1 MVSAPDPNRPRQASP
16 APSGDSSIRSSDSD
30 PAAFDNFKSPAAI
43 ARFVLTT
50 ILLLAA
56 DQLVKQQ
63 SFSRLATQLI
73 VESDGHVQV
82 RSRTFDLIPGLIH
95 LEVTANQ
102 GAVFGLGQ
110 GQRWFFV
117 AVSIAAVAFLTFLFR
132 RGGRSAWYQIV
143 LGMLLAGV
151 LGNMLDRVSL
161 GYVRDMI
168 HALPG
173 WHWPHWLVGMLP
185 DWSWKFGE
193 VFPWIFNVADSLLC
207 VGVAILILH
216 GLMVS
221 PPPQPQATKPS
232 DPPSQGSTS
241 PRPSSAG

>member
-1 MVSAPDPNRPRQASP
+1 MP
-16 APSGDSSIRSSDSD
+16 ATT
-30 PAAFDNFKSPAAI
+30 DNFKSPAAI

-50 ILLLAA
+50 LVLLAA
-56 DQLVKQQ
+56 DLVVKHVA
-63 SFSRLATQLI
+63 FSRLATELL
-73 VESDGHVQV
+73 VLPDGHVQV
-82 RSRTFDLIPGLIH
+82 RSRTLDLIPGLIH

-110 GQRWFFV
+110 GQRWVFV
-117 AVSIAAVAFLTFLFR
+117 AVSVAAIAFLTYLFR
-132 RGGRSAWYQIV
+132 RGGKSASYQIV

-151 LGNMLDRVSL
+151 LGNMVDRIAL

-173 WHWPHWLVGMLP
+173 WHWPLWLIRRLP
-185 DWSWKFGE
+185 DWSWKYGE

-216 GLMVS
+216 GLFV
-221 PPPQPQATKPS
+221 PPQGAPVKADAQ
-232 DPPSQGSTS
+232 DPPGKAAS
-241 PRPSSAG
+241 